1 MLDLQYEVLKYVNL
15 LFQIYWWLVIIY
27 VLMSWVPNVRS
38 SSVGEIIGKLV
49 EPYLSIF
56 RRFIPPIGGML
67 DISPIIAL
75 FVLQFVQM
83 GVFAIIKSIFNLF

>member
-1 MLDLQYEVLKYVNL
+1 M

-27 VLMSWVPNVRS
+27 VLMSWVPNVRAS
-38 SSVGEIIGKLV
+38 FIGELIGKIV
-49 EPYLSIF
+49 EPYLSVF

-75 FVLQFVQM
+75 FVLRFVEM
-83 GVFAIIKSIFNLF
+83 GAYAVVQYIYNLF

>member
-1 MLDLQYEVLKYVNL
+1 MLSSVLTYVGL
-15 LFQIYWWLVIIY
+15 LFQIYWWLIIIY